1 MLTLNK
7 NQAIFQLEQVLNKVK
22 DCRYKS
28 LTKFTTY
35 FTEAER
41 DALQYAI
48 DFMKNENNDAD
59 NIYKIKQDY
68 DKKLKEEIQE
78 RCDHEWIGKL
88 GLMHVFTNVLVVNG
102 ERQKNFMNVIKYEYY
117 I

>member
-1 MLTLNK
+1 MLILNK

-28 LTKFTTY
+28 LTKFTPY

-48 DFMKNENNDAD
+48 NFMKNENNDAD

-78 RCDHEWIGKL
+78 RCDHELIRKTWVDACFYECTCRKCGK
-88 GLMHVFTNVLVVNG
+88 VEEFY
-102 ERQKNFMNVIKYEYY
+102 ERD
-117 I
+117 